1 MATRFSVS
9 LAHAGC
15 DHTGFVVWEE
25 RERADAR
32 GEGTP
37 VMVGLPRGFVSLNSD
52 DGSIEIV
59 CAGCRQTIA
68 SAVRADAQ
76 GSAAP
81 ADPDVAPTAIA
92 AVDASSEEPAARDEA
107 SAVAAPA
114 GPDVAPTAIA
124 AVDAT
129 SEEPAA
135 RDEASAVAAPADPD
149 VAATST
155 AAVDATSEEPAARDE
170 ASAIATPVDQ
180 DVAATATAVIDATS
194 EEPVAPDKAPGT
206 ADHAGGET
214 AAAPVDVT
222 AEDKVRADIEALFA
236 EAEDVAPI
244 RGNSIPPHLLDKL
257 RHLADRMRQ
266 RRE

>member
-114 GPDVAPTAIA
+114 
-124 AVDAT
+124 
-129 SEEPAA
+129 
-135 RDEASAVAAPADPD
+135 DPD
-149 VAATST
+149 VAATPI
-155 AAVDATSEEPAARDE
+155 AAGDATSEEPAARDE

>member
-25 RERADAR
+25 RDRADAR
-32 GEGTP
+32 GAGSP
-37 VMVGLPRGFVSLNSD
+37 VMVGLPRGFVSLNGE

-59 CAGCRQTIA
+59 CAGCRQTVA
-68 SAVRADAQ
+68 SAARADAADS
-76 GSAAP
+76 GMP
-81 ADPDVAPTAIA
+81 ADPFVAETAAAAAATAAEPAAPREALGAVAAGDQHVAATEVA
-92 AVDASSEEPAARDEA
+92 AVGAAAGEPAARGE
-107 SAVAAPA
+107 AAPGAAAA
-114 GPDVAPTAIA
+114 GQ
-124 AVDAT
+124 
-129 SEEPAA
+129 
-135 RDEASAVAAPADPD
+135 D

-155 AAVDATSEEPAARDE
+155 VAVQTTSVEPSAPGPMEPAAPG
-170 ASAIATPVDQ
+170 SAEPTAPGS
-180 DVAATATAVIDATS
+180 AA
-194 EEPVAPDKAPGT
+194 PVAPGKAPDT
-206 ADHAGGET
+206 AAPAEHAGGET
-214 AAAPVDVT
+214 AATPPDTT

-244 RGNSIPPHLLDKL
+244 RGDAIPPHLLDKL

>member
-135 RDEASAVAAPADPD
+135 RDEASA
-149 VAATST
+149 
-155 AAVDATSEEPAARDE
+155 
-170 ASAIATPVDQ
+170 IATPVDQ